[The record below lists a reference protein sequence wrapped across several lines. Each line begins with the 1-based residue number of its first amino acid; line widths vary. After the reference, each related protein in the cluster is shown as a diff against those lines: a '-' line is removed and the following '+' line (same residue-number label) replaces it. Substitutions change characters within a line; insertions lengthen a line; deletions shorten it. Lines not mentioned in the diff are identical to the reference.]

1 MKQIL
6 APPMFLLC
14 TSECSS
20 SSAITVSFWTK
31 QCTIACLAVDLT
43 CEIRTEWI
51 QAFRRLSYRKC
62 CLSVRPS
69 VRLCVRLSVS
79 PSTNY
84 GPYDKK
90 MGRYAGMGLNDGFS
104 TFRMFQVSTKSPFFC
119 PVNLPASIKRF
130 QFS

>member
-1 MKQIL
+1 
-6 APPMFLLC
+6 MFLLC

-43 CEIRTEWI
+43 WEIRNGFKLLEGCHTVNVV
-51 QAFRRLSYRKC
+51 

-69 VRLCVRLSVS
+69 VHLCVRLSVS

-104 TFRMFQVSTKSPFFC
+104 TFRMFQVSRKSLFF
-119 PVNLPASIKRF
+119 V
-130 QFS
+130 Q